1 METLWAPWRIE
12 YIKSEKESG
21 CVFCHALTIH
31 DELTLYKGD
40 TTLVVMNK
48 YPYINGHLLVA
59 PIRHLSRLDEL
70 SRNEMRDIMVTVEKA
85 IHIEKEIM
93 KPDGF
98 NVGLNLGKVAGAG
111 IEEHLHFHIVP
122 RWFGDTNA
130 LTVFADIR
138 VIPEHLKATFDSLK
152 PFFSQWG
159 QTI

>member
-1 METLWAPWRIE
+1 METMWAPWRIE

-70 SRNEMRDIMVTVEKA
+70 SRNEMRDINRGNQS
-85 IHIEKEIM
+85 I
-93 KPDGF
+93 
-98 NVGLNLGKVAGAG
+98 LNNYESRIA
-111 IEEHLHFHIVP
+111 HLEYS
-122 RWFGDTNA
+122 NN
-130 LTVFADIR
+130 
-138 VIPEHLKATFDSLK
+138 S
-152 PFFSQWG
+152 
-159 QTI
+159 